1 LPIGIIYWL
10 HKDYYVMQTIIDKF
24 GRVVI
29 PKQVRLH
36 LGLIAGTLLNIE
48 EKDHKVLLE
57 PVEDKNI
64 LVEKDGLLVF
74 SGSATGDLTGAVR
87 SQRDAR
93 MNKMGI

>member
-1 LPIGIIYWL
+1 LPFGIIYWF
-10 HKDYYVMQTIIDKF
+10 HKDYYIMQTVIDKF

-36 LGLIAGTLLNIE
+36 LGLIAGTPLNIE
-48 EKDHKVLLE
+48 ERDHKILLE
-57 PVEDKNI
+57 PVEDKAC

-93 MNKMGI
+93 LNKLGI

>member
-1 LPIGIIYWL
+1 LPIGIINWL
-10 HKDYYVMQTIIDKF
+10 HKDYYIMQTVIDKF

-36 LGLIAGTLLNIE
+36 LGLIAGTPLNIE

-57 PVEDKNI
+57 PVEDKTFLI
-64 LVEKDGLLVF
+64 EKDGLLVF
-74 SGSATGDLTGAVR
+74 SGTATGDLTGAVR

-93 MNKMGI
+93 LNKLGI